1 MIRSYHVVTKT
12 VTIANPSQLI
22 LSYEEFLQLSKS
34 SSISS
39 DELKAK
45 EQGILSQIKK
55 STSKKFNNILI
66 PEIKMSKI
74 EDHVN
79 NLYADGIDLE
89 EESVRY
95 PFDRSIRRSRRA
107 LSPPKISPVMHKP
120 SSFEIYDSH
129 LLDQRLKMVPHA
141 FVLYAIFDKKED
153 MEKNNERK

>member
-95 PFDRSIRRSRRA
+95 PFDRSIRRSRRT
-107 LSPPKISPVMHKP
+107 LSPPQISHIKHKP
-120 SSFEIYDSH
+120 SFLEVYDPH
-129 LLDQRLKMVPHA
+129 LLSQKLKMVPHA
-141 FVLYAIFDKKED
+141 FVLYTDVANKDRT
-153 MEKNNERK
+153 ERKR